1 MSKRRDALKLG
12 LAAAGVGLVSKV
24 PNSEAIE
31 TTVDMTEVDVQKEIE
46 LLYEDWMTAAT
57 VHDDDWYKNNL
68 ADEFYYFSA
77 GGGKATREEIID
89 IANLSGSSEYKLY
102 EVTSRLYGEVVLS
115 HGRYMGKG
123 DFPADDPLV
132 SPGMREKYGRGVE
145 LRFTGTWIK
154 RDGRWQSLHL
164 QTCEIG

>member
-1 MSKRRDALKLG
+1 
-12 LAAAGVGLVSKV
+12 
-24 PNSEAIE
+24 
-31 TTVDMTEVDVQKEIE
+31 MTGSDVQKEME
-46 LLYEDWMTAAT
+46 RLYEEWMHAAT
-57 VHDDDWYKNNL
+57 VHDDAWYKNNL

-77 GGGKATREEIID
+77 GGGKATREEMID
-89 IANLSGSSEYKLY
+89 IANLSQNSEYKLY
-102 EVTSRLYGEVVLS
+102 EVTSRRYGDVILA

-123 DFPADDPLV
+123 DFPANDALV

-145 LRFTGTWIK
+145 LRFSGTWIM